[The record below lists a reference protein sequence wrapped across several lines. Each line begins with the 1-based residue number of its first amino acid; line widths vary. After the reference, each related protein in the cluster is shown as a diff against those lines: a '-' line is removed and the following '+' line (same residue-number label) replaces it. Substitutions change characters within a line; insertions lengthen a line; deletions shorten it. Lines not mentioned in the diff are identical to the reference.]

1 LLKDITIK
9 RKKPVLAVEITYF
22 PMQIGFM
29 YVAVIMDQTPR
40 HVEASDI
47 KKCMSMDY
55 VA

>member
-9 RKKPVLAVEITYF
+9 RKKHVVAVEITYF

-29 YVAVIMDQTPR
+29 YLAVIMDQTPR

-47 KKCMSMDY
+47 NNCMSGEY